1 MNKSEFIERRK
12 TERFQ
17 TQGDIFIRPSFNR
30 QRQKYWK
37 LIDISKDGLAF
48 RYVSKEREKWDRSH
62 ELDIIK
68 RSISRETLY
77 SVRKIPFKSVSDFEI
92 VKEPV
97 SNFEIRRCSIQFG
110 KLTDFQISR
119 LEAFIHNHTLAET

>member
-77 SVRKIPFKSVSDFEI
+77 SVRKIPFKSVSDFGI

-97 SNFEIRRCSIQFG
+97 SNFEIRRCGIQFE
-110 KLTDFQISR
+110 KLTDYQISR
-119 LEAFIHNHTLAET
+119 LEAFIKNL